1 MTQDKTMF
9 DSAKW
14 KTEPQIITINYN
26 FSEKRVN
33 DYFRALAR
41 LLKKLHD
48 DLALCRFG
56 GSMPKDSKFKAQITA
71 IKEQT
76 PCICERIYN
85 EDKELMVETYDKI
98 RRMKNNVLD
107 ILNDAPNYLICKGG
121 SLNQSLD
128 NIEQN
133 SKVYAEITP
142 KSPLNTHS
150 IIKTID
156 YVFNLLDAKVNELDK
171 GRYETIAPKTKTTAA
186 KKFHKLDREKLEGV
200 LNFAKY
206 RSFEQAL
213 FADLELISNSS
224 LYDIAIVA
232 MLIYEAPSNKNI
244 IKARPKTF
252 SVWCKIFAEGL
263 GIDKPISYNQAKL
276 IEKHSLNIKELEGRF
291 YYLK

>member
-41 LLKKLHD
+41 LLKRLHD
-48 DLALCRFG
+48 DLVLCRFG

-76 PCICERIYN
+76 PNICERIYN
-85 EDKELMVETYDKI
+85 EDKELMVETYDAVL
-98 RRMKNNVLD
+98 RMKNKVLD
-107 ILNDAPNYLICKGG
+107 ILEDAPDVMKWKGG
-121 SLNQSLD
+121 NLNQSLED
-128 NIEQN
+128 IMRDG
-133 SKVYAEITP
+133 KVYAEITP
-142 KSPLNTHS
+142 KSPLKTYS

-156 YVFNLLDAKVNELDK
+156 YVFNLLEAKVNELDK
-171 GRYETIAPKTKTTAA
+171 GRYETIEPKTKTTPA

-206 RSFEQAL
+206 REFGDEL

-244 IKARPKTF
+244 IKVRPRTF
-252 SVWCKIFAEGL
+252 TAWRKIFAECL
-263 GIDKPISYNQAKL
+263 GIDKPISYNAEKL
-276 IEKHSLNIKELEGRF
+276 RQKHLDKIIKLERRF
-291 YYLK
+291 NYLK